1 MNFGINKIKIK
12 LKMFRLIRKVW
23 QRQQFSFTSQTLFTF
38 AIIGKPNVGKS
49 TLFNKLYGKYV
60 ALTDPMPGMTRDRKE
75 LVSKFIF

>member
-1 MNFGINKIKIK
+1 M
-12 LKMFRLIRKVW
+12 LRLIRKVCNIHS
-23 QRQQFSFTSQTLFTF
+23 FSFSSQNLFTI

-75 LVSKFIF
+75 LVSKRFYC

>member
-1 MNFGINKIKIK
+1 
-12 LKMFRLIRKVW
+12 MFRLIRKASALP
-23 QRQQFSFTSQTLFTF
+23 RFYFSSQSLFTI

-75 LVSKFIF
+75 LVSKQSFYYQAIFWDIRSRS